1 MRWAGVGR
9 KQGISIVIIKLMTD
23 LGSNN
28 KKRLIFITLECH
40 ISTFSGNGV
49 YSRSQIRSLRELG
62 HRVLVICGRPDTL
75 TCHEDEDDCI
85 SVPLPAKS
93 WGRLDAHSSFS
104 TFSSH
109 TLQLHKDTILNFNP
123 DAIFAVDWHGM
134 HVINSVKPHLCY
146 HNNSTT
152 IPITYLNYRVHTKS
166 VPEDQRA
173 LIRSLEHQA
182 VLASTHTVALCT
194 SDAQYIQKHFID
206 SKTTTSTDDNK
217 DDNKKVKVLL
227 PALRQDMAAIPPPA
241 DEDDNDD
248 DTTTMP
254 LPSRNLLT
262 CCVRISPEKEPH
274 RFVDIVEHLMKMTV
288 AEEEEEEKQQPTVPP
303 PPSSSS
309 SPSILQQIQPF
320 ICGSGWNTPYGQSLC
335 QRIKHSL
342 PNCIIK
348 GLGEDSSRYDHF
360 MGPTELAS
368 IFSRSILN
376 IHPCGY
382 DAYGMTIVEAASQG
396 CPSLVCGGGQV
407 GATELLREE
416 AGEVV
421 CVVGMGEMSGREV
434 AGRVWKVLMEEM
446 EIEEK
451 DGGEGGERKKKK
463 KKVRRLEEVGRRAA
477 IKAREWTEQANAI
490 ELLSYVFNEDGDLN
504 VIR

>member
-1 MRWAGVGR
+1 MRRAGVGR

-75 TCHEDEDDCI
+75 TCHEDEEDCN

-134 HVINSVKPHLCY
+134 HVVNSVKPHLLH

-206 SKTTTSTDDNK
+206 SNASTDK

-227 PALRQDMAAIPPPA
+227 PALRHDMAAIQPPA
-241 DEDDNDD
+241 EEDDS
-248 DTTTMP
+248 TIR
-254 LPSRNLLT
+254 LLHSRNLLT

-274 RFVDIVEHLMKMTV
+274 RFVDIVEHLMKMMTV
-288 AEEEEEEKQQPTVPP
+288 AEDKDE
-303 PPSSSS
+303 
-309 SPSILQQIQPF
+309 QQIQPF

-348 GLGEDSSRYDHF
+348 GLGEDSSSHDHF

-376 IHPCGY
+376 IHPCEY

-421 CVVGMGEMSGREV
+421 CVLGMGEMSGREV
-434 AGRVWKVLMEEM
+434 AAIVWKVLMEEM
-446 EIEEK
+446 EIEEE
-451 DGGEGGERKKKK
+451 DGGEGGERRKKKK

-477 IKAREWTEQANAI
+477 IRAREWTEQANAI
-490 ELLSYVFNEDGDLN
+490 ELLSYVFNEDSGM
-504 VIR
+504 